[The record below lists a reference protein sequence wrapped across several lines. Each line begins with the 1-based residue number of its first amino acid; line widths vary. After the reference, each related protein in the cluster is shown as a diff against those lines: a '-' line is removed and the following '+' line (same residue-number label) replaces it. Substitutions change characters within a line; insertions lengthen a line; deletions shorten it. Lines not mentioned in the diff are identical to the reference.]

1 MTQFLTRWIL
11 CLDTA
16 KQKKKSFRR
25 SPKTDT
31 VSTQVSFCFYTA
43 KQTKK
48 KKNPQEQ
55 RIKSALIQLNFNFYT
70 TKQTGKRNH
79 EEQNQVQVLN
89 QMKFRYCATKQ
100 TSNQSATGTKNSF
113 TSFMLVKFQLINL
126 WKSKKKNEELEQW
139 KRKEPE
145 AEDFGCLS
153 GNLMR
158 GIRFKTWPSTPIFS
172 LCFTLSSKSVTLCFL
187 MPRRGFQQWL

>member
-43 KQTKK
+43 KQTKKK

-126 WKSKKKNEELEQW
+126 WKSKKKMKNLNSE
-139 KRKEPE
+139 KER
-145 AEDFGCLS
+145 
-153 GNLMR
+153 NLKLR
-158 GIRFKTWPSTPIFS
+158 ILGVFQGI
-172 LCFTLSSKSVTLCFL
+172 
-187 MPRRGFQQWL
+187 